1 MRYLYQRPTAI
12 LVNAHSEMPL
22 STSLKSSAQ
31 LNASSIKSKHT
42 SFSIYK
48 RISPSPPMF
57 YFSKCTQPCSQ
68 SALHFLLFS
77 FLWFTDK
84 NTWGKKKA
92 QYQIPGG
99 CDLPQEKKC
108 VTGAHCP
115 GWEQKAQRKALCS
128 EVVVPRASQVCSQ
141 PRQWRVALS
150 CSSVIDPCRGS
161 EESEGVFLS
170 GAILQPKRK
179 SNRQLLSLLLP
190 DQDLS
195 SSWRK
200 TREMHFCSHFHPQES

>member
-1 MRYLYQRPTAI
+1 
-12 LVNAHSEMPL
+12 
-22 STSLKSSAQ
+22 
-31 LNASSIKSKHT
+31 
-42 SFSIYK
+42 
-48 RISPSPPMF
+48 MF

-99 CDLPQEKKC
+99 SDLPQEKNVARC
-108 VTGAHCP
+108 ITGARCP
-115 GWEQKAQRKALCS
+115 GWEREAQWMGQSALS
-128 EVVVPRASQVCSQ
+128 SVAVVPRASQVLSQ
-141 PRQWRVALS
+141 PRRWRVTLS
-150 CSSVIDPCRGS
+150 SSSVIDPCRSS
-161 EESEGVFLS
+161 EESKRVFLCR
-170 GAILQPKRK
+170 AILQPKKK
-179 SNRQLLSLLLP
+179 SSQELQSLLLP

-200 TREMHFCSHFHPQES
+200 NREMHFCSHFHPQGS